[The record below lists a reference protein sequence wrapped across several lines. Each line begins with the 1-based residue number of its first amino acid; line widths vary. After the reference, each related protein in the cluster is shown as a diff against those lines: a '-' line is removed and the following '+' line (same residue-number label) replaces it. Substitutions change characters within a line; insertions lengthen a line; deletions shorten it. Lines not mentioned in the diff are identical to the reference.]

1 MQRLLAFLLIGLL
14 TGTTSIIGLGVPAA
28 EACTIECIALGRA
41 AFAVFNQQLVG
52 ALVVPRV
59 AYGPAYCP
67 GYYYPPVYHGARH
80 AGGRRVTAQRA
91 VTAARA

>member
-52 ALVVPRV
+52 ARSC
-59 AYGPAYCP
+59 PAWRTVLH
-67 GYYYPPVYHGARH
+67 PVRATTIRPCTM
-80 AGGRRVTAQRA
+80 ARVTRA
-91 VTAARA
+91 AVE